1 MASAFSNNT
10 ENLYSSDRTSN
21 SKAKTNYNY
30 LRLVSLKNVDNNN
43 VKPKYVG
50 CNNKRFSSSSGNVI
64 LGLDDSVIHAQK
76 LKNKPGEFFP
86 PPSRSTEFTLSKL
99 VNTRSYDLLNSINKG
114 LH

>member
-30 LRLVSLKNVDNNN
+30 LRLVSLKNVDN
-43 VKPKYVG
+43 KPKYVG

-76 LKNKPGEFFP
+76 LKTNLESFFHH
-86 PPSRSTEFTLSKL
+86 LHVL
-99 VNTRSYDLLNSINKG
+99 QNSLYQN
-114 LH
+114 